1 MSLVMS
7 VRAGVL
13 RPEGIWRQHAHAH
26 ARVYDAH
33 ARVYSPAHVADG
45 AAGMCAGDKGI

>member
-13 RPEGIWRQHAHAH
+13 RPEGVRRQHAHAH
-26 ARVYDAH
+26 AH

-45 AAGMCAGDKGI
+45 AAGMCAGEKGI